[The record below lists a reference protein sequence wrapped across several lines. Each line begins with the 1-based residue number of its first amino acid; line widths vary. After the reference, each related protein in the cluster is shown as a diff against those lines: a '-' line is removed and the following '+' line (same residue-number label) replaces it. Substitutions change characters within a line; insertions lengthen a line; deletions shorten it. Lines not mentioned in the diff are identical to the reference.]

1 MSKGGISMRSKIRYN
16 SASYQILKAVAAVAV
31 TGIAI
36 TAFAV
41 FPGLVVVVRELL
53 EPDPAAYRR
62 ARERQEKRIQQ
73 AVLRLRRRRLVRLE
87 ERGKEMFLVVT
98 RQGISEVKKFEFEE
112 LTLPARGPWDGRWRL
127 AMFDV
132 PEKFKRGR
140 ETFRNKIHS
149 LGFFPLQK
157 SVFVFP
163 HECREEIEFVA
174 HFCDIARYTEYVT
187 CDDLGQSE
195 ARVRKHFG
203 LLL

>member
-1 MSKGGISMRSKIRYN
+1 MRSKIRYN
-16 SASYQILKAVAAVAV
+16 SASYQILKAVAAVAAA
-31 TGIAI
+31 GIAI
-36 TAFAV
+36 TAFAA
-41 FPGLVVVVRELL
+41 FPGLAVVVRGLL
-53 EPDPAAYRR
+53 EPDTSANRR

-87 ERGKEMFLVVT
+87 EREKEAFLVVT
-98 RQGISEVKKFEFEE
+98 REGISEVKKFEFEE
-112 LTLPARGPWDGRWRL
+112 LALPATGWWDGRWRL
-127 AMFDV
+127 ALFDV

-140 ETFRNKIHS
+140 ETFRDKLHS

-163 HECREEIEFVA
+163 HECRDEIEFVA
-174 HFCDIARYTEYVT
+174 HFCEIARYVEYVT